1 LHTTNKHIV
10 NQNFPKTWI
19 IKKIINKQRL
29 KKKTSPSKFGLKK
42 LNLDNSS
49 HTCKNTKGKYQI
61 GTRKAGTTTLSK
73 E

>member
-19 IKKIINKQRL
+19 IKKFINKQRL
-29 KKKTSPSKFGLKK
+29 KNNLTFHVWPKEVEFGQL
-42 LNLDNSS
+42 LPPLQ
-49 HTCKNTKGKYQI
+49 NTKGKYQFE
-61 GTRKAGTTTLSK
+61 TRKAGTTTLSK